1 MSKVEETG
9 GSDSENDSGTE
20 EVFSEEMLR
29 EIFGEYLHRN
39 GAVKQV
45 RYVRRK
51 QTGTVIFLHGSGGNG
66 YELRD
71 YLSYFRPH
79 RDLTVGARHIR
90 FLFPS
95 APVMDYTALYGQK
108 SRVWHDRQG
117 IHINLPEMKKSVDE
131 QAQHLKVMI
140 ENLVKTG
147 TPLNQIAIGGFSM
160 GGGMALHMAYRY
172 FPQMA
177 GCFTLSSFLHNDSM
191 DLAKR
196 DPSSPLPPLI
206 AFHGD
211 KDYTVPLDWGQQMYN
226 RLTSLGVKG
235 EYHVIANET
244 HSIAHEEMDRLYE
257 FFNKVLPR
265 PPVEAP
271 STAPS
276 GD

>member
-1 MSKVEETG
+1 
-9 GSDSENDSGTE
+9 
-20 EVFSEEMLR
+20 
-29 EIFGEYLHRN
+29 
-39 GAVKQV
+39 
-45 RYVRRK
+45 
-51 QTGTVIFLHGSGGNG
+51 
-66 YELRD
+66 
-71 YLSYFRPH
+71 
-79 RDLTVGARHIR
+79 
-90 FLFPS
+90 
-95 APVMDYTALYGQK
+95 
-108 SRVWHDRQG
+108 
-117 IHINLPEMKKSVDE
+117 MKKSVDE

-147 TPLNQIAIGGFSM
+147 TPLNQIAIVGLAST
-160 GGGMALHMAYRY
+160 AVLHVKCSALEENPENPPANRLHMTYKTHQAETKLLNALLTAHGMRE
-172 FPQMA
+172 
-177 GCFTLSSFLHNDSM
+177 

>member
-131 QAQHLKVMI
+131 QAQHLK
-140 ENLVKTG
+140 
-147 TPLNQIAIGGFSM
+147 
-160 GGGMALHMAYRY
+160 
-172 FPQMA
+172 
-177 GCFTLSSFLHNDSM
+177 